1 MLTSSRIYFQPL
13 NNVEMEPVIKIELSS
28 LTHVM
33 KRRYMLHHVGIELFA
48 RGGQTLFLVLSSP
61 SKRNLLY
68 DKIID
73 IPDVKL
79 EQIDLLDVTQKWQNG
94 DISNYEYLMYLN
106 FLADRSFTDIMQYP
120 VMPWI
125 IADYT
130 SDTLDLTNPD
140 TFRDLS
146 KPIGALN
153 EERLAFFKERYAEMS
168 GRKFLYGTHYSAPGY
183 ILYYLVR
190 TAPEYLMCLQ
200 NGRFDHPNRLFHSIA
215 KTWENVLTDHAD
227 VKELIPEFYQPP
239 GDFLSNFMNLNLGMR
254 SDGVQVNDV
263 VLPPWASNAEDFTK
277 KCQEALECDCV
288 SRSLHHWIDLI
299 FGYKQQGKNAEKANN
314 LFHYLTYEDSSV
326 MDK

>member
-200 NGRFDHPNRLFHSIA
+200 NGRFDHPNRLFH
-215 KTWENVLTDHAD
+215 
-227 VKELIPEFYQPP
+227 
-239 GDFLSNFMNLNLGMR
+239 R
-254 SDGVQVNDV
+254 
-263 VLPPWASNAEDFTK
+263 
-277 KCQEALECDCV
+277 
-288 SRSLHHWIDLI
+288 
-299 FGYKQQGKNAEKANN
+299 
-314 LFHYLTYEDSSV
+314 
-326 MDK
+326 